1 MEFYKLYF
9 CIALLFLMY
18 TYKYCNDRK
27 YSYNFVKKLFLSS
40 RKNAI
45 MCELL
50 ISFNKLRRGKLC

>member
-27 YSYNFVKKLFLSS
+27 YSYDFAKKTLSFFPEK
-40 RKNAI
+40 RYNV
-45 MCELL
+45 
-50 ISFNKLRRGKLC
+50 